1 MMDMQNLNWYPGH
14 MTRAKRMM
22 QEQLCL
28 VDLLI
33 ELADARV
40 PESSRNPDIDSLC
53 AGKPRILILNK
64 ADLADAS
71 RTQRYAETVRA
82 QGIPVIV
89 MDSRTRKDA
98 GAVRSAMETA
108 CRARIEKDR
117 RRGIVNRPLRAMVA
131 GIPNVGKSTLIN
143 TLAGRGS
150 ARVGNKPGV
159 TRGKQWIS
167 LGRNI
172 QLLDTP
178 GILWP
183 KFEDPSVGMKLA
195 AVGSISDEILDA
207 QELAAYLL
215 RFLAREYPG
224 VLAARYCGGEG
235 CTFPAIE
242 GEDQRAQLAVI
253 AEKRRLYLKGQEP
266 DLRRAASLLLEDFR
280 SGRLGRISLE

>member
-98 GAVRSAMETA
+98 GAVRSAMEMA

-178 GILWP
+178 GSSSPLP
-183 KFEDPSVGMKLA
+183 AQGALETQPSWHIKRP
-195 AVGSISDEILDA
+195 GSEVA
-207 QELAAYLL
+207 
-215 RFLAREYPG
+215 
-224 VLAARYCGGEG
+224 
-235 CTFPAIE
+235 
-242 GEDQRAQLAVI
+242 
-253 AEKRRLYLKGQEP
+253 
-266 DLRRAASLLLEDFR
+266 LLLVELFDLMNLSNCR
-280 SGRLGRISLE
+280 RINFDMN